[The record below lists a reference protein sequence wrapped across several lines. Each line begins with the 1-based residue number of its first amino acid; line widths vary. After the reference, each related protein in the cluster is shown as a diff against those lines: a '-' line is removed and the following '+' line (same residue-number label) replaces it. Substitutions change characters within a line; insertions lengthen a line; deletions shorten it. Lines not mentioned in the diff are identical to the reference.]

1 VGEVD
6 VALSLDLEV
15 VVVEL
20 LNFADQ
26 LVLQILDLLFVVF
39 FDYFKFAF
47 V

>member
-1 VGEVD
+1 MGEVD

-39 FDYFKFAF
+39 FDDFKFAF